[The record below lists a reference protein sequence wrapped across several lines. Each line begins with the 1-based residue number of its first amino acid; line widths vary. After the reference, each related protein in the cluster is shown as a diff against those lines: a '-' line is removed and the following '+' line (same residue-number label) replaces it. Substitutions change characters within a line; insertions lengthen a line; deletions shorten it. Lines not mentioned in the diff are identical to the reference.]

1 MVPGDE
7 VMFTVAVNGD
17 LPVYQWRKDG
27 IDITD
32 LPGAFAGA
40 TTDSLTVID
49 AKDEGV
55 YTVVVSNAVSEATSN
70 NANLQLGE
78 LNTCLCENTY
88 CSTSIYSPPPHPPPQ
103 EETVYFFFVP
113 EIILWRLAPMH
124 ACATG
129 LSACMISL
137 CSARFT
143 RYPYMYI
150 LQIQYTSFQVGAC

>member
-1 MVPGDE
+1 MIVITIATQPQESLSVVPGDE

-88 CSTSIYSPPPHPPPQ
+88 CSTSIYSPPPPPTP
-103 EETVYFFFVP
+103 
-113 EIILWRLAPMH
+113 
-124 ACATG
+124 
-129 LSACMISL
+129 
-137 CSARFT
+137 T
-143 RYPYMYI
+143 RRDSVFLFCP
-150 LQIQYTSFQVGAC
+150 